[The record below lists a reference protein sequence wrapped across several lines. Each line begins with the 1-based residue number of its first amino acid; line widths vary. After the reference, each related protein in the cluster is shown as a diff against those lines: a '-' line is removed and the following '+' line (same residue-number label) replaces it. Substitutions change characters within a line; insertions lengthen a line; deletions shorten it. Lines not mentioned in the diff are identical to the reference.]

1 MAAGGVFDRLRQPEY
16 TGENRCLPCTG
27 VNLVIAAV
35 LTVAV
40 GAGAVAAGATG
51 PQAFAA
57 GVAVFACAA
66 GAVYLR
72 GYLVPGTPWLTETYF
87 PDWVLRWFDKD
98 TTTTTVG
105 PPGTADATGE
115 SAETADATG
124 PGPGEEDVEA
134 TLQRLGAIEECV
146 DSADLCLTG
155 GFRSAWRERM
165 ADARAREMPRADL
178 AGLLNADP
186 DEVSVGDRGDAFEA
200 RIDGMLAGQWESR
213 AALLADVTAA
223 AALRE
228 RVADWESVP
237 VADRGQLLEGL
248 RIFLDR
254 CPACD
259 GPVALGEDV
268 VESCCRSVDVVTV
281 TCEDCGARLFEVEH
295 PGQ

>member
-51 PQAFAA
+51 PQAFVA
-57 GVAVFACAA
+57 GAAVFACAA

-105 PPGTADATGE
+105 PPGTADATG
-115 SAETADATG
+115 

-155 GFRSAWRERM
+155 GSGRPGASGWPTRGRGRCHGRTWRASSTPTRTRSLSATGETPSR
-165 ADARAREMPRADL
+165 
-178 AGLLNADP
+178 
-186 DEVSVGDRGDAFEA
+186 RGSTACSPA
-200 RIDGMLAGQWESR
+200 SGSPAPPCSR
-213 AALLADVTAA
+213 T
-223 AALRE
+223 
-228 RVADWESVP
+228 
-237 VADRGQLLEGL
+237 
-248 RIFLDR
+248 
-254 CPACD
+254 
-259 GPVALGEDV
+259 
-268 VESCCRSVDVVTV
+268 
-281 TCEDCGARLFEVEH
+281 
-295 PGQ
+295 